1 MKFSQFLSIL
11 RARWLILAGVLATLV
26 GIALVAGFALP
37 KKYTA
42 TGSVVVDSR
51 SPDPINGTMANT
63 SGPYIATQM
72 DIIRSERVG
81 LKVIRALRLTEN
93 AELRAR
99 WQEST
104 NGEGIFENWVV
115 SLISDGLEVKPSRES
130 SVIDVSYTG
139 ADPGFAALLANA
151 FVKYYIETSLEL
163 RVEPA
168 RQFGSM
174 FQAQLKQ
181 ARETV
186 DAAQRKLSQYQQEK
200 GIVATDERLD
210 VETARLG
217 ELSAQVVALQAQTAD
232 AMARRS
238 QAGINSPDSMGNG
251 VIMALKGDL
260 ARQETR
266 LKEANS
272 RLGEGHP
279 QIAELRAGISE
290 LKARIQAESGSVGL
304 SSNVGLQMSQARESQ
319 ARASLEAQR
328 TKVLKLKAIRDEAQL
343 MVKDVESAQRAFDA
357 IQARISQTSLESQ
370 SNQTNV
376 SILKVA
382 TPPSKHSSPRP
393 ILYTLQAIFVG
404 LFLGIG
410 LVLMVELKHRRIR
423 GDQDLTDLVGS
434 ELIGHMPSAKPKASR
449 SLPIQFAPKLPSK
462 AMLGL
467 PAVGNK

>member
-11 RARWLILAGVLATLV
+11 RARWMILAGVLGVLV
-26 GIALVAGFALP
+26 SIALIAGFALP

-42 TGSVVVDSR
+42 TGSVLIDSR
-51 SPDPINGTMANT
+51 SPDPINGTMAVTTGN
-63 SGPYIATQM
+63 YLATQM

-81 LKVIRALRLTEN
+81 LKVVRSLRM
-93 AELRAR
+93 AESADLRAR
-99 WQEST
+99 WREAT
-104 NGEGIFENWVV
+104 NGEGIFENWIVN
-115 SLISDGLEVKPSRES
+115 LIADGLEVKPTRDSN
-130 SVIDVSYTG
+130 VINVSYIG
-139 ADPGFAALLANA
+139 ADPAFSSALANS
-151 FVKYYIETSLEL
+151 FINNYIETSLEL

-174 FQAQLKQ
+174 FQEQLKQ
-181 ARETV
+181 SREKL
-186 DAAQRKLSQYQQEK
+186 DEAQRKLSAYQQEK

-217 ELSAQVVALQAQTAD
+217 ELSAQVVGLQAQTAD
-232 AMARRS
+232 AQSRRA
-238 QAGINSPDSMGNG
+238 QAGINSPDSMGSG

-260 ARQETR
+260 ARQEAR
-266 LKEANS
+266 LQEAGS

-279 QIAELRAGISE
+279 QIAELRAGIAE
-290 LKARIQAESGSVGL
+290 LKSRIKAESGNVGL
-304 SSNVGLQMSQARESQ
+304 SSNVVLQISQQRESQ
-319 ARASLEAQR
+319 ARAALDAQR
-328 TKVLKLKAIRDEAQL
+328 SKVLKLKAIRDEAQL

-382 TPPSKHSSPRP
+382 TPPAGHSSPRP
-393 ILYTLQAIFVG
+393 VLYVLQAIFVG

-423 GDQDLTDLVGS
+423 GDQDLTELVGAD
-434 ELIGHMPSAKPKASR
+434 LIGHMPSAKAKSAR
-449 SLPIQFAPKLPSK
+449 ALPIQFAPKLPST
-462 AMLGL
+462 AMLRL
-467 PAVGNK
+467 PATGK